1 MKTKSNKT
9 SSGKFDYSAL
19 KNVANEHERDG
30 RWAEAAAV
38 WTTIA
43 TQSPN
48 KMIIDNAKRRA
59 KAALANA
66 QAASD
71 DTQATHHVVAGR
83 DGAPIDVVV
92 PGRESDTPADT
103 AHAGATGAPVGEAA
117 STPPRS
123 TDGAH
128 TGEPDANVA
137 QPDPAAP
144 APAVP
149 APKPARDL
157 PPVGTVIQKRDRKG
171 ELRCE
176 CKVVDGGIDYKGT
189 TYKSLSA
196 AALAASKD
204 LGLGA
209 STLDGWSWWGL
220 KTRDTQPAPKKNA
233 TASLDRA
240 FTKFRAK
247 AEAIVK
253 AATDDDR
260 PKVLSAIR
268 AHGAALLTMVEP
280 TESAGS

>member
-9 SSGKFDYSAL
+9 SSGKLDYNAM
-19 KNVANEHERDG
+19 KNVANEHEREG

-38 WTTIA
+38 WTAIA
-43 TQSPN
+43 EQSPN
-48 KMIIDNAKRRA
+48 KMIADNAKRRA

-83 DGAPIDVVV
+83 DGQPIEVVV
-92 PGRESDTPADT
+92 PGRDADVPA
-103 AHAGATGAPVGEAA
+103 AHDGATVDEAA
-117 STPPRS
+117 STTPPP
-123 TDGAH
+123 DGAP
-128 TGEPDANVA
+128 TGEPGADAA
-137 QPDPAAP
+137 QPDAAAPTPAA
-144 APAVP
+144 P

-171 ELRCE
+171 ELRSE
-176 CKVVDGGIDYKGT
+176 CRVVDGGIDYKGT
-189 TYKSLSA
+189 MYKSLSA

-220 KTRDTQPAPKKNA
+220 KTRPIVPGAKKDG

-240 FTKFRAK
+240 FAKFRAK
-247 AEAIVK
+247 ADAIVE
-253 AATDDDR
+253 AASGDDR
-260 PKVLSAIR
+260 TKVLSAIR
-268 AHGAALLTMVEP
+268 AHGAALLAMVEP
-280 TESAGS
+280 TESSGS